1 MANQNIK
8 KFYQHSNKQYYY
20 LPHAVG
26 NGAPTTIPEDAGL
39 MYIDVDSQT
48 IYVSAGRAN
57 VSDWKV
63 INGGSGSGPVL
74 QTNGTNN
81 DDQSILNLLASTG
94 ISLTNDPGTGDVN
107 IGIDDTYGKKIY
119 YVDSTV
125 TISTDGAGTYVS
137 TGAGIPI
144 EINNVYSFRAVI
156 AYNVSTTTIGLAW
169 AVDNTADPVPFALNY
184 YSFGSSSAANQFGI
198 NTGNSAFNEPAI
210 VPGQTA
216 KADGNV
222 AIIEGVY
229 YASQPGNLNVT
240 VRDDGTFSQNVTIV
254 RGSYIEYIKRV

>member
-48 IYVSAGRAN
+48 IYVSAGRTN

-63 INGGSGSGPVL
+63 INGGGGSGPLL
-74 QTNGTNN
+74 QTNSGNN
-81 DDQSILNLLASTG
+81 LDQSILNLIPGTG
-94 ISLTNDPGTGDVN
+94 ISVINPSGGDVN
-107 IGIDDTYGKKIY
+107 ISIDDTYGKKIY
-119 YVDSTV
+119 YLDSNVTV
-125 TISTDGAGTYVS
+125 STDGSGTYMS
-137 TGAGIPI
+137 TGIGIPI
-144 EINNVYSFRAVI
+144 ELNNVYSFRAVI

-169 AVDNTADPVPFALNY
+169 AVDNTTDLLPWALNY
-184 YSFGSSSAANQFGI
+184 YSFGSASAANQFGI
-198 NTGNSAFNEPAI
+198 NTGNSTFNEPAI

-229 YASQPGNLNVT
+229 TAGLSGTLNVT
-240 VRDDGTFSQNVTIV
+240 VRDDGTFSQNVTIL